1 MKKQVSTEQTDAN
14 IKEVIRLLAETPE
27 KLERLS
33 RGLSE
38 EQLHRPLGAG
48 ERSFTEVLAHLLHC
62 EAITTESIQLA
73 LLKDEPLL
81 AGIHAER
88 DLGKLL
94 RLDLLP
100 FPELSNYFILRRK
113 ILLCVLNSLDDK
125 QWSRCVREEEKRRK
139 ESVYW
144 RARGQALHEL
154 EHLLDLANKLQKS
167 YK

>member
-62 EAITTESIQLA
+62 EAITSESIQLA

-154 EHLLDLANKLQKS
+154 EHLLDLANKLQKIL
-167 YK
+167 

>member
-154 EHLLDLANKLQKS
+154 EHLLDLANKLQKIL
-167 YK
+167 

>member
-62 EAITTESIQLA
+62 EAIITESIQLA